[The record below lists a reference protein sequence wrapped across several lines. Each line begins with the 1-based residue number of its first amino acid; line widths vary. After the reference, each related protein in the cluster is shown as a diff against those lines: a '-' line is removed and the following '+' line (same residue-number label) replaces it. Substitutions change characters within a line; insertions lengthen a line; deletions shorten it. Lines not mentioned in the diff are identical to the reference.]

1 MLFIATPLYENK
13 VTSQYLHGLMQ
24 TAQALGAR
32 GIAVQ
37 YDFEQSTYIAV
48 NREKLVRR
56 FLKTDC
62 LFLLFVDSD
71 TAFTA
76 RDVATLIAS
85 NVDVVSALYR
95 YRADTVPGATVHC
108 FRGIDGKPIDVE
120 SSELQECGFL
130 PTGMLLIRREVFE
143 RMYRQ
148 HEYIFDQGF
157 KDTTWFRKVFEPTD
171 PFDPMSDFEGEDIC
185 FSRLWREMGG
195 KMYVRADVKVGHI
208 GTRDYREFSK

>member
-13 VTSQYLHGLMQ
+13 VTIQYMHGMIQTSNVLQQHGMASQY
-24 TAQALGAR
+24 AL
-32 GIAVQ
+32 
-37 YDFEQSTYIAV
+37 EQSTYISV

-62 LFLLFVDSD
+62 QFFLFVDSD

-76 RDVATLIAS
+76 QDVLALLAAD
-85 NVDVVSALYR
+85 VPVVSALYR
-95 YRADTVPGATVHC
+95 YRVKANEGAIVHC
-108 FRGIDGKPIDVE
+108 FRDTTGKPIDVN
-120 SSELQECGFL
+120 STELQECAFL

-143 RMYRQ
+143 KMYRQ

-157 KDTTWFRKVFEPTD
+157 KDTSWFQAVFEPS
-171 PFDPMSDFEGEDIC
+171 SDTVQSSFEGEDIC

-195 KMYVRADVKVGHI
+195 KMYVKADVKVGHI
-208 GTRDYREFSK
+208 GSFDYREF